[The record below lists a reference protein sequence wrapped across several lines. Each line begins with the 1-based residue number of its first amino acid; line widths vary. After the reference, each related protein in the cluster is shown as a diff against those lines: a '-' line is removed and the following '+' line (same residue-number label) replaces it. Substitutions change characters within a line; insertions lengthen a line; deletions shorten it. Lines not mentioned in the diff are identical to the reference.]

1 MLDSRQP
8 LALAGAVAE
17 LVFVRSPEGGGR
29 YAVKGR
35 AMAKATK
42 KRRNSALRSLTP
54 AGKLLEMIAMR
65 HVPQALHVVAV
76 PGDRGSARRQPK
88 DQR

>member
-1 MLDSRQP
+1 
-8 LALAGAVAE
+8 
-17 LVFVRSPEGGGR
+17 
-29 YAVKGR
+29 
-35 AMAKATK
+35 MANATK